1 LRDVFFKTQVGTIEK
16 AYNDLFGGLV
26 LLPDSSLPDVCVV
39 CGGPANGNVHREKFK
54 PFSAPSWHVP
64 IFYDVVYGIIGKQ
77 YVVDFPV
84 CATCE
89 REGFEINLTQIDE
102 RVGVFSGASK
112 TFLRLLPVVTPEVA
126 SQMEGTWPQR
136 ILRFVMH

>member
-1 LRDVFFKTQVGTIEK
+1 MRDIFFKTQVGTIQR

-26 LLPDSSLPDVCVV
+26 LLPSSSLPDICVV
-39 CGGPANGNVHREKFK
+39 CGSPANGNVHHEKYE

-64 IFYDVVYGIIGKQ
+64 IFYDVVYSIVGKR

-84 CATCE
+84 CSTCE
-89 REGFEINLTQIDE
+89 QERFEIKVVQIDE

-112 TFLRLLPVVTPEVA
+112 TFLGLLPVVPPEVA
-126 SQMEGTWPQR
+126 TQIEGTWPR
-136 ILRFVMH
+136 RVLRFVMH